1 MKISNSV
8 KRNISFV
15 LLLIGIA
22 CIIARIWAVV
32 IAPTSGQAWFELFGI
47 VVITYLCL
55 DRFLEL
61 QDRLKRGIKF
71 GMK

>member
-1 MKISNSV
+1 MKISNRV

-22 CIIARIWAVV
+22 CTVARIWTVV
-32 IAPTSGQAWFELFGI
+32 VTPTSGQAWFELFGI

-61 QDRLKRGIKF
+61 QDRLKRGIKS
-71 GMK
+71 GTK